1 MKTQPKSPKNT
12 KSNCLEKVKN
22 IVQIVTIILATMWGY
37 ATFVHPE
44 IFRPNDHKPHLNLE
58 ARMELIET
66 FPDRAIVNL
75 SMYISNDSKRFIH
88 ILGAGFTVG
97 GLKFQ
102 LDKIDFKRNYVDLK
116 EKVKILNS
124 INPSEKPIYKHWTF
138 GRRNYL
144 GVISGGNIVPDNYW
158 FAPREK
164 YSRTITMTVPCEVD
178 TLEANLYIL
187 NHHGDKRKFSRKW
200 LPVQNQTLWPQLQV
214 KAEEKF
220 VPINEKQHRKLLVK
234 NGVRLSLTST
244 EISIPRRQE
253 PNTCGGNSD

>member
-1 MKTQPKSPKNT
+1 
-12 KSNCLEKVKN
+12 
-22 IVQIVTIILATMWGY
+22 
-37 ATFVHPE
+37 
-44 IFRPNDHKPHLNLE
+44 
-58 ARMELIET
+58 
-66 FPDRAIVNL
+66 
-75 SMYISNDSKRFIH
+75 
-88 ILGAGFTVG
+88 
-97 GLKFQ
+97 
-102 LDKIDFKRNYVDLK
+102 
-116 EKVKILNS
+116 
-124 INPSEKPIYKHWTF
+124 
-138 GRRNYL
+138 
-144 GVISGGNIVPDNYW
+144 
-158 FAPREK
+158 
-164 YSRTITMTVPCEVD
+164 MTVPCEVD